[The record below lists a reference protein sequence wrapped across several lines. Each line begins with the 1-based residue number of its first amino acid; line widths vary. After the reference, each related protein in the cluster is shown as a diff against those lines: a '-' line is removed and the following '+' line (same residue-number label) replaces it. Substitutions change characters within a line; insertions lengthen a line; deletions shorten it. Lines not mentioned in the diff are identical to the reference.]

1 MKSGKES
8 IVLLTIIMAII
19 GIVLFLHVEGV
30 DKLEE
35 VEKGNYN
42 YVSSER
48 TQEVLEKRD
57 SKDLTWIYRDIN
69 GDGEEE
75 LIVQDNYAANSIL
88 FILSIEND
96 EVVTVFSDLN
106 DMGCYT
112 QLCDNGLLY
121 YDQYYGVYDYEQ
133 YILYRYDKEWNEKF
147 VEGLELYYI
156 DKPEEG
162 VKSKGNGELNMEEAG
177 LYFWNFKIYDGERV
191 YTKLTQEEWIE
202 RFYDLF
208 GKECEGYIFERYLQ
222 DEKSGEISYNGAY
235 EIITLWRN
243 DL

>member
-1 MKSGKES
+1 MKHIKLENKS
-8 IVLLTIIMAII
+8 IVLLTIIIVAII
-19 GIVLFLHVEGV
+19 VIVLFLHVESV

-35 VEKGNYN
+35 VEKGNYSYISN
-42 YVSSER
+42 ET
-48 TQEVLEKRD
+48 TQEVLKKRD
-57 SKDLTWIYRDIN
+57 SKDLAWIHSDIN
-69 GDGEEE
+69 GDGDEE
-75 LIVQDNYAANSIL
+75 LIVQDDYAANSIL
-88 FILSIEND
+88 FIFSMENG
-96 EVVTVFSDLN
+96 EVVTEFSDLN

-112 QLCDNGLLY
+112 QLCNNGLLY

-133 YILYRYDKEWNEKF
+133 YILYHYDKEWNEKF

-202 RFYDLF
+202 RFQYLF
-208 GKECEGYIFERYLQ
+208 GKECEGYIFECYL
-222 DEKSGEISYNGAY
+222 
-235 EIITLWRN
+235 
-243 DL
+243 